1 MSVLGNDKDE
11 QTCTSEIGFA
21 GDDSLNKVLLGLIAL
36 VDILTRSMLKWQ
48 GHIRGGQ
55 VWTDICI
62 KNTGLGRVML
72 LICDLKNWATRSVV
86 FF

>member
-11 QTCTSEIGFA
+11 QTRTSEIGFA

>member
-11 QTCTSEIGFA
+11 ETCTSEIGFA
-21 GDDSLNKVLLGLIAL
+21 GDDNLSKVLLGLIAL

-48 GHIRGGQ
+48 GQIPGVQ
-55 VWTDICI
+55 VWSDICI
-62 KNTGLGRVML
+62 KNTGFGRVI
-72 LICDLKNWATRSVV
+72 LICDLKNWATRSVI

>member
-36 VDILTRSMLKWQ
+36 VDILTRSMLK
-48 GHIRGGQ
+48 
-55 VWTDICI
+55 
-62 KNTGLGRVML
+62 
-72 LICDLKNWATRSVV
+72 
-86 FF
+86 